1 MMSRGQSRKDAPGQ
15 TPPSSASTSLRIG
28 SWNVRTLY
36 EAGKCKQALSETHRN
51 KLDIL
56 GISESHWTQFGQKRF
71 QTGEEILFSG
81 KDQGPHREGV
91 ALILSKTAKKTLR
104 GWEAQGSRI
113 IMASFST
120 TNKRINMNIIRIYA
134 PTNDDDEEEKDNFYN
149 RLQTVIGG
157 LPNKDLNIIMGD
169 ANAKVGE
176 DNTGY
181 EETMGKHRVGQMN
194 ENGERFANICSFNR
208 LVIGGTI
215 FPHKK
220 IHKATWVSPDQRT
233 ENQIDHCC
241 ISRKFRRSLED
252 VRVLRGADIGS
263 DHHLLL
269 AVMKLRLKIFHKN
282 DGYRRPKY
290 QVSLLQGG
298 LNKKEEFKLSL
309 KKQVTSLGSKFSE
322 CRGSLET
329 CKRNNYC
336 NM

>member
-1 MMSRGQSRKDAPGQ
+1 
-15 TPPSSASTSLRIG
+15 
-28 SWNVRTLY
+28 
-36 EAGKCKQALSETHRN
+36 
-51 KLDIL
+51 
-56 GISESHWTQFGQKRF
+56 
-71 QTGEEILFSG
+71 
-81 KDQGPHREGV
+81 
-91 ALILSKTAKKTLR
+91 
-104 GWEAQGSRI
+104 
-113 IMASFST
+113 MASFST
-120 TNKRINMNIIRIYA
+120 TNKRIYMNIIQIYA
-134 PTNDDDEEEKDNFYN
+134 STNDDDEEEKDNFYN
-149 RLQTVIGG
+149 RLQAVIEG
-157 LPNKDLNIIMGD
+157 LPNKDLNIIIGD

-181 EETMGKHRVGQMN
+181 EETMGKHGVGQMN

-220 IHKATWVSPDQRT
+220 IHKAIWVSPDQRT
-233 ENQIDHCC
+233 ENQIDHVC

-252 VRVLRGADIGS
+252 VRVLRGVDISS

-309 KKQVTSLGSKFSE
+309 KKKQVSSLGSKFSE
-322 CRGSLET
+322 CRGSLKT